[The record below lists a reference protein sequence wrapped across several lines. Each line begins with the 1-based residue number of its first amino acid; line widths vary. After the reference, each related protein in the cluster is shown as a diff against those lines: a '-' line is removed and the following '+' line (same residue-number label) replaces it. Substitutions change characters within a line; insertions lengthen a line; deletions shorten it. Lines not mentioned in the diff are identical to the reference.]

1 MRAVLVLALV
11 ACGQP
16 RTAPTTWQPPEPID
30 ETWRPPPLPGIRP
43 APADLALLDIDPDP
57 VDWRWPLPR
66 APQVTPSGELSA
78 MYGTKAEWTTLCAA
92 RRDPRGVDRDEAVAY
107 LRAWCDEPADLV
119 LAKALLPLVTARS
132 YEIATAAS
140 IDLAAVIES
149 QLAAK
154 EAIAWLRFHNL
165 RNDLVLDALAATYL
179 ANDRLDDT
187 RATIDALKASRSYGH
202 IECRRAFRELFVAD
216 RTRRDAIRIQLATS
230 QDAVCSRLSAH
241 ASCTLSWGVQAR
253 GSGAAAARIDLDR
266 CTPLLLDKP
275 ELLPQ
280 AYLTIA
286 AAQWPAGSR
295 TFDTWF
301 DFASFTTG
309 AAGASRAD
317 ELIEAAFANAVRVSN
332 CESELDLVVESVS
345 RSPFERVR
353 GVGRLTRAEC
363 LRLQGSPPR

>member
-1 MRAVLVLALV
+1 MS
-11 ACGQP
+11 
-16 RTAPTTWQPPEPID
+16 TATRRSPTCERGDAPP
-30 ETWRPPPLPGIRP
+30 
-43 APADLALLDIDPDP
+43 DLA
-57 VDWRWPLPR
+57 
-66 APQVTPSGELSA
+66 
-78 MYGTKAEWTTLCAA
+78 
-92 RRDPRGVDRDEAVAY
+92 
-107 LRAWCDEPADLV
+107 
-119 LAKALLPLVTARS
+119 LAKALLPLVTART

-154 EAIAWLRFHNL
+154 EALEWLRFHGL
-165 RNDLVLDALAATYL
+165 RQDLVLDALAATYL

-241 ASCTLSWGVQAR
+241 ASCTLSWGVQA
-253 GSGAAAARIDLDR
+253 GGKGAAAARIDLDR

-275 ELLPQ
+275 ELLPH

-286 AAQWPAGSR
+286 ATQWPASSR
-295 TFDTWF
+295 TFETWF
-301 DFASFTTG
+301 AFATFTLG
-309 AAGASRAD
+309 AAGAPRAD

-332 CESELDLVVESVS
+332 CEDELERVVEAVAH
-345 RSPFERVR
+345 SPVERVR
-353 GVGRLTRAEC
+353 KVASLSRAEC
-363 LRLQGSPPR
+363 LRQQGSPPR